1 MASRRSCAPAERE
14 LTGAPASCRQDMARL
29 AGHRQLETH
38 AQVHKRL
45 ARPSRGRGGL
55 VLHSAAAVGEV
66 RILLSAF
73 KTIRS
78 AELPMR

>member
-1 MASRRSCAPAERE
+1 MA
-14 LTGAPASCRQDMARL
+14 LNAPASCRQDMARL

-55 VLHSAAAVGEV
+55 VLIL
-66 RILLSAF
+66 RIVIHAILYITGDSLYGPRRRKHQA
-73 KTIRS
+73 T
-78 AELPMR
+78 